1 MIARAL
7 LACVL
12 ALAAPLGATPS
23 STTNPT
29 ANPTP
34 QSSNVP
40 VVPQASNVPTASLPT
55 SANAAV
61 AQRTLSNGLRVVVVQ
76 DHAAAVVQTAIWYR
90 FGSLDET
97 PGKTGLAHGLEHMMF
112 RGTRAV
118 SGGGLDDIAAR
129 LGAEVN
135 ANTAEDFTH
144 FYSVLPADEL
154 DLAIH
159 LEADRMRGLLL
170 RPADWALEK
179 GAVLGEYDG
188 DESQPV
194 ARLAETVRRA
204 LYAGS
209 PYARTPL
216 GVRADI
222 VRSTAADLRRY
233 YDAWYR
239 PDEATLVVT
248 GDVAPEA
255 VFASARR
262 WFGPL
267 AAHGRAPVRAPAT
280 APVAVPRAAVTIDGD
295 YPYAVVDLGYRIPGD
310 LDADAA
316 ATQVFANLVGSDRSA
331 FHRALVDSKLTLSYQ
346 AYADTALRQGVF
358 HVMLFVTL
366 GRSPAAAR
374 RAFENA
380 LAQVRARGIDPEL
393 LAAAKTAFARQAVY
407 ARDAISGLGDRY
419 GYAYGVEGRDPAV
432 DDAAVAAL
440 DAGAM
445 NRAVATYFGAPQ
457 TVGVLRPRRAH
468 GAREDAKRDAAPAG
482 ATSDSFADRAP
493 SGPVRYPGWVRA
505 ALRAPARPAS
515 RIAPRAY
522 ALANGLRL
530 LVQPVR
536 ANPTVFV
543 SGSIALSPAFDPPGR
558 AGLGGLASS
567 LVAYGGARYDYAA
580 QRRVADDLGADI
592 QPGASFTAHGLA
604 RDLGRMLDV
613 LADGVRRA
621 AFAPRY
627 VSLVRDQELASIS
640 RRDANPDYRAER
652 AFSELLYAPGDPAL
666 RQESAAGVRAI
677 DRTALRTYAARYFRP
692 DRTTIVIAGDV
703 APEAARAAV
712 ARAFGGWAN
721 AGARPNPTLPPLPR
735 TRAATRRVPAER
747 DAVSVRMGQRA
758 PARTSPDFYAFNLLN
773 GVLGAG
779 GSFDTRLM
787 HEVRERRGLVYGI
800 SSSLQSSRERGV
812 FEIDFS
818 AGPRN
823 VAPALAL
830 ARAEVRRLTREPV
843 AAGELARA
851 KRKLI
856 AGTLVGEE
864 STQTIVSRLENIAQ
878 NHLPNDYYA
887 TLSSRY
893 DRIGPRRILAVARR
907 YLRPDAFATVYEGP
921 PAR

>member
-1 MIARAL
+1 VIVSIV

-12 ALAAPLGATPS
+12 ALVSPPSVSPSPPNLSPLR
-23 STTNPT
+23 
-29 ANPTP
+29 
-34 QSSNVP
+34 
-40 VVPQASNVPTASLPT
+40 AS
-55 SANAAV
+55 AAV
-61 AQRTLSNGLRVVVVQ
+61 AQRTLANGLRVVVVE

-118 SGGGLDDIAAR
+118 SGGGFDDLAAR

-144 FYSVLPADEL
+144 FYSVLPAEQA

-170 RPADWALEK
+170 RQADWALEK

-194 ARLAETVRRA
+194 ARLAEAVRRA

-216 GVRADI
+216 GARADI
-222 VRSTAADLRRY
+222 VRSSAADLRRY

-239 PDEATLVVT
+239 PDEATVVVT
-248 GDVAPEA
+248 GDVAPAA
-255 VFASARR
+255 VFASAER

-267 AAHGRAPVRAPAT
+267 AARGPAPVHAAPA
-280 APVAVPRAAVTIDGD
+280 APRAVPRPAVTIDGD

-310 LDADAA
+310 LGSDAA
-316 ATQVFANLVGSDRSA
+316 ATQVFANLVSSERSA
-331 FHRALVDSKLTLSYQ
+331 FYRALVDSKLALSYQ
-346 AYADTALRQGVF
+346 AYADTALRQGIL
-358 HVMLFVTL
+358 HVVLFVTP
-366 GRSPAAAR
+366 GRSPVAAR
-374 RAFENA
+374 RAFESA
-380 LAQVRARGIDPEL
+380 LARVRAHGVDPDL
-393 LAAAKTAFARQAVY
+393 LAAAKTAYARQAVY

-419 GYAYGVEGRDPAV
+419 GYAYGVEEHDPAV

-440 DAGAM
+440 DAAAM
-445 NRAVATYFGAPQ
+445 NRAVARYFAAPQ
-457 TVGVLRPRRAH
+457 TVGVLRPR
-468 GAREDAKRDAAPAG
+468 GARGAHDGGQRDAAPAG
-482 ATSDSFADRAP
+482 TVSDSFANRAP

-505 ALRAPARPAS
+505 ALRAPARPVS

-522 ALANGLRL
+522 TLPNGLRL

-543 SGSIALSPAFDPPGR
+543 SGSVALSPAFDPPGR
-558 AGLGGLASS
+558 TGLGGLASG
-567 LVAYGGARYDYAA
+567 LVGYGGARYDFAA
-580 QRRVADDLGADI
+580 QRRVADELGADL
-592 QPGASFTAHGLA
+592 QPGASFSAHGLA
-604 RDLGRMLDV
+604 RDLDRLLDV
-613 LADGVRRA
+613 LADGVRRP

-627 VSLVRDQELASIS
+627 VALVRDQELAAIS

-666 RQESAAGVRAI
+666 RQESAAGVRAL
-677 DRTALRTYAARYFRP
+677 DRAALRAYAGRYFRP
-692 DRTTIVIAGDV
+692 DRTTVVIAGDV

-721 AGARPNPTLPPLPR
+721 AGARPSPHVPPLPR
-735 TRAATRRVPAER
+735 TRAAIRRVAAER
-747 DAVSVRMGQRA
+747 DAVSVRMGRRA
-758 PARTSPDFYAFNLLN
+758 PARGSPDFYAFNLLN

-787 HEVRERRGLVYGI
+787 HEIRERRGLVYGI

-823 VAPALAL
+823 VASAVAL

-843 AAGELARA
+843 GAAELARA
-851 KRKLI
+851 KQKLI

-878 NHLPNDYYA
+878 NRLPADYYA
-887 TLSSRY
+887 KLGARY
-893 DRIGPRRILAVARR
+893 GGIGARRILAVARR

-921 PAR
+921 PVVPP